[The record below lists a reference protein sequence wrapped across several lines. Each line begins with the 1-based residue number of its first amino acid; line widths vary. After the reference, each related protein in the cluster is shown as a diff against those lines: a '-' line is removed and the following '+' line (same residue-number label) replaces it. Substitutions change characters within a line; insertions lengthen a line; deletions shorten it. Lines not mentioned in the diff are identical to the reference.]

1 MLLSVALPMQSK
13 PRPLPRNLICLKKKF
28 WHFFFQNIFYAFVL
42 QVYESSFQLQEKYI
56 LVAVKYGMWQW
67 RDSVR
72 LMITARYLI
81 SSLWITYINPS
92 CIKYSNCVTESL
104 PFLESR
110 KWRKKKPNEHF
121 INIKTIQ
128 IREITIQEQ
137 EFF

>member
-92 CIKYSNCVTESL
+92 CIKYSNYVTEYPYHSL
-104 PFLESR
+104 NQGSEE
-110 KWRKKKPNEHF
+110 KKNPM
-121 INIKTIQ
+121 NILLISKLY
-128 IREITIQEQ
+128 RSGK
-137 EFF
+137 